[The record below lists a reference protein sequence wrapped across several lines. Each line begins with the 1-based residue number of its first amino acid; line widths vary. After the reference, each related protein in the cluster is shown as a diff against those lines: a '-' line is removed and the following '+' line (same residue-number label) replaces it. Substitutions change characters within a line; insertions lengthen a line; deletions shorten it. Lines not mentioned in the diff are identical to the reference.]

1 MRVLLLLAV
10 CLVAAAAAS
19 APPAALPG
27 SFAELTEFR
36 AASRLKPWRTLQA
49 SGYDRGGGFYDSG
62 NFLREEPG
70 RQYVMLETE
79 GPGVIDRMWF
89 TRKSIQEPYDL
100 LLYLDHRQEPAVRID
115 MDELCAGTRPPF
127 VEPFVGS
134 VNLARYCYTPL
145 GFRSYCKVVLVPTAP
160 PEQYSYRE
168 NSAGKKIPHVYYQLT
183 YRKLLAGSAV
193 TPFSELGGAAE
204 LKARDRAAAAWRGAG
219 TPLFPVDPLET
230 QEYVKRVAVPAG
242 GAVDL
247 LEIAEG
253 GTIESL
259 RLLIA
264 DPAASQSLRLEGYWD
279 GTKEPAVSAPVG
291 TLFTA
296 PDRKV
301 DVRGLWLG
309 CQREYYCYFPM
320 PFWRSAR
327 LVIRSTA
334 ANPIFVQ
341 SRIRFRWEPP
351 REDDAYFYARSYD
364 HQPPLPPTHYE
375 VMNVTGRGH
384 WVGLVMDRPGNMEGD
399 DQFYVDGEATPS
411 IHGTGTE
418 DFFSFAWGFSHL
430 AALPLHGITRHFG
443 AAIPYRVHLPAAVPF
458 RRSLRL
464 VFEHGHANE
473 HQGRYSGVALYYL
486 APNQRRAE
494 GHPLPGP

>member
-1 MRVLLLLAV
+1 MRLLLLLIALLLAV
-10 CLVAAAAAS
+10 SASS
-19 APPAALPG
+19 APAATPG

-70 RQYVMLETE
+70 RHYVMLETE

-89 TRKSIQEPYDL
+89 TRKSVQEPYDL
-100 LLYLDHRQEPAVRID
+100 LLYLDDRAVRIGLE
-115 MDELCAGTRPPF
+115 ELCSGTRSPF
-127 VEPFVGS
+127 VAPFVGS
-134 VNLARYCYTPL
+134 VNLARYCYIPL
-145 GFRSYCKVVLVPTAP
+145 GFRSHCKAVLVPTAP

-183 YRKLLAGSAV
+183 YRKLPTGSAV
-193 TPFSELGGAAE
+193 TRFSDLDSATELR
-204 LKARDRAAAAWRGAG
+204 ARERAAAAWQGAG
-219 TPLFPVDPLET
+219 APLFPKDPLET
-230 QEYVKRVAVPAG
+230 REYVKRVAVPAG

-247 LEIAEG
+247 LEIAAG

-259 RLLIA
+259 GLLA
-264 DPAASQSLRLEGYWD
+264 FDPAASRSLRLEGYWD
-279 GTKEPAVSAPVG
+279 GAEEPAISAPIG
-291 TLFTA
+291 TLFAA
-296 PDRKV
+296 PDRQV
-301 DVRGLWLG
+301 AVRGLWLG
-309 CQREYYCYFPM
+309 CQSEYYCYLPM

-327 LVIRSTA
+327 LAIRSTA
-334 ANPIFVQ
+334 ANQIFVQ
-341 SRIRFRWEPP
+341 LRVRVRQEPP
-351 REDDAYFYARSYD
+351 QPDDAYFYARSYD

-375 VMNVTGRGH
+375 VLNVTGRGH

-399 DQFYVDGEATPS
+399 DQFYVDGETTPS

-443 AAIPYRVHLPAAVPF
+443 AAIPYRVHLPAGVPF

-494 GHPLPGP
+494 GHPIPGF